1 MMIFGFFR
9 TGSHDVI
16 EGRLG
21 AQPERAR
28 ARRLDPG
35 GRGRVSSPTVP
46 STPISRADN
55 GSLPMVAYRM
65 PPALAV
71 RVHSKSSFT
80 AAGMASLAAP
90 EGAGKGGPRPN
101 AESHHGPSPW
111 ARSPGWH
118 RQWPLSQ

>member
-1 MMIFGFFR
+1 MPVVDVR
-9 TGSHDVI
+9 SHDVV

-28 ARRLDPG
+28 ARRLDAA

-46 STPISRADN
+46 STLILRADN

-65 PPALAV
+65 PPTLAV

-80 AAGMASLAAP
+80 AAAMASLAAP
-90 EGAGKGGPRPN
+90 EGAGNGGPRLT
-101 AESHHGPSPW
+101 AEVTRVLAFG
-111 ARSPGWH
+111 
-118 RQWPLSQ
+118 